1 MPRRA
6 TVVGLDDPPPSPPPP
21 DGAAV
26 ARERVAQ
33 VVGTPRVSAV
43 GFDDDASP
51 PSSRPSSDGGDST
64 RPLSGDG
71 AGGHTAVVE
80 DSTKE
85 GADASTAPLTAG
97 TAASLEVSA
106 APAPPGRHCD
116 PFSWR
121 EFAWM
126 CGPGLLMAVAYLDPG
141 NLEADIQVRGG
152 KKEDGGSEER
162 EKAFF

>member
-1 MPRRA
+1 MPRRVA
-6 TVVGLDDPPPSPPPP
+6 VVGLDDPPPSPTPP

-33 VVGTPRVSAV
+33 VVGTPRRPSAM
-43 GFDDDASP
+43 GGDDDDARPSP
-51 PSSRPSSDGGDST
+51 RSSSDGST

-71 AGGHTAVVE
+71 SAAVPL
-80 DSTKE
+80 SAPLTS
-85 GADASTAPLTAG
+85 STAPLTAG
-97 TAASLEVSA
+97 EATASLEVVA
-106 APAPPGRHCD
+106 APGGDGGRRCD

-141 NLEADIQVRGG
+141 NLEADIQVSV
-152 KKEDGGSEER
+152 D
-162 EKAFF
+162 